1 MKGGYFMQHEQIH
14 FDNSFILVEPHTSL
28 IHIKNKLL
36 EYDFV
41 VVSGGTN
48 YIIASSECSLV
59 ALDNDSLP
67 VINWIEKVN
76 WLSST
81 VSTIVELSTSK
92 IDWIRPVLIKDKE
105 KEDIIGIITANQWIQ
120 QLDKEN
126 KKLSAYF
133 NTLAETIND
142 AVTAVDQEGN
152 VICWNTVAE
161 GTYKIKRE
169 NILGQK
175 IGEHFHADSVIL
187 HRILNEGRTVRGAY
201 HRPNN
206 ETHVLIN
213 ASPIIKDNTIIGG
226 IATERDITG
235 IVRLNEELDSSLP
248 LLIKQEKP
256 FASIIGAS
264 SEIQEAIQVAQKVAY
279 TDIPV
284 LLTGEP
290 GSGKEMLAQA
300 IHYGGS
306 KNTGPFVTIN
316 CSAIPSGLL
325 EAELFGYQEGV
336 FTSEKIGQAG
346 KIEQAYN
353 GTLFVAEIDKMP
365 LDIQEKFLNFLE
377 HQSFYRVGGTEL
389 ITTQIR
395 VIASTSRSLEA
406 LAKQGKFNE
415 NLYYRLTVINIEI
428 PPLHKRTE
436 DIMKLVQ
443 QFVQEF
449 SSKYM
454 KPIPKINSKVMTALM
469 NYDWPGNVRELRN
482 IVERFILL
490 NNENIITLNH
500 LPKNIIDANSENNS
514 NVTSRNEIPLK
525 ELLPIE
531 EEALMIE
538 EALRKTYG
546 NKSAAANLLGIS
558 RGTLYNKIKE
568 YGLS

>member
-1 MKGGYFMQHEQIH
+1 MQHEQIH

>member
-1 MKGGYFMQHEQIH
+1 MFNIGQVCLN
-14 FDNSFILVEPHTSL
+14 NSFTLVEPYTTV
-28 IHIKNKLL
+28 INIKNKLL

-41 VVSGGTN
+41 VVSGEAY
-48 YIIASSECSLV
+48 YIIANSEYNLIT
-59 ALDNDSLP
+59 LEDDSLP
-67 VINWIEKVN
+67 VIKWIEKVN
-76 WLSST
+76 WIPSTISS
-81 VSTIVELSTSK
+81 IVELSTSK
-92 IDWIRPVLIKDKE
+92 TDWRRPVLIKDKE
-105 KEDIIGIITANQWIQ
+105 KEDIIGIVTANQWFQ
-120 QLDKEN
+120 QLDEEN

-133 NTLAETIND
+133 YTLAETIND

-152 VICWNTVAE
+152 VICWNAVAE
-161 GTYKIKRE
+161 GTYNIKRE

-175 IGEHFHADSVIL
+175 IGEHFHTESVIL

-206 ETHVLIN
+206 DTHVLIN

-226 IATERDITG
+226 IATERDITRF
-235 IVRLNEELDSSLP
+235 VRLNEELDSSLP
-248 LLIKQEKP
+248 SLIHQEKP
-256 FASIIGAS
+256 FASIIGVS
-264 SEIQEAIQVAQKVAY
+264 PEIQQALQVAQKVAY
-279 TDIPV
+279 ADIPV

-300 IHYGGS
+300 IHYGGP
-306 KNTGPFVTIN
+306 KNTGPFVSIN
-316 CSAIPSGLL
+316 CSTIPSGLL

-336 FTSEKIGQAG
+336 FTSGKKTGQAG
-346 KIEQAYN
+346 KIEQACN

-365 LDIQEKFLNFLE
+365 LDIQEKFLSYLE

-389 ITTQIR
+389 ITTHIR
-395 VIASTSRSLEA
+395 VIASTSRSLEEI
-406 LAKQGKFNE
+406 AKEGKFNE
-415 NLYYRLTVINIEI
+415 NLYYRLTVINIDI
-428 PPLHKRTE
+428 PPLRKRKE
-436 DIMKLVQ
+436 DIIKLVQ

-449 SSKYM
+449 SSKYK
-454 KPIPKINSKVMTALM
+454 KPIPEIHSKVMAALM
-469 NYDWPGNVRELRN
+469 NYDWPGNVHELRN

-490 NNENIITLNH
+490 NDENIITLDH
-500 LPKNIIDANSENNS
+500 LPKNIADTYSINNS
-514 NVTSRNEIPLK
+514 DVPSRNEASLK
-525 ELLPIE
+525 ELVPIK

>member
-1 MKGGYFMQHEQIH
+1 M
-14 FDNSFILVEPHTSL
+14 
-28 IHIKNKLL
+28 
-36 EYDFV
+36 
-41 VVSGGTN
+41 
-48 YIIASSECSLV
+48 
-59 ALDNDSLP
+59 DSA
-67 VINWIEKVN
+67 
-76 WLSST
+76 
-81 VSTIVELSTSK
+81 
-92 IDWIRPVLIKDKE
+92 VLIKDKE